1 VIVAERWRDNLL
13 AVGPVGAVR
22 VEVDRSRPGR
32 RTQARTIRD
41 LPAGTPVVLSAS
53 GRGAIRRCRD
63 VAAQTGVVLERE
75 FLAVPSAAA
84 PAYLVEN
91 ARGPVEVFL
100 GTLLVTPPG
109 TPFADMVDT
118 ALGVV
123 RALSPWRL
131 IGVLVAGRVLVGR
144 CA

>member
-1 VIVAERWRDNLL
+1 VIAAQRWRDNWL
-13 AVGPVGAVR
+13 AVGPAGAVR
-22 VEVDRSRPGR
+22 VEVDASPPGR
-32 RTQARTIRD
+32 RVQAQMIRD
-41 LPAGTPVVLSAS
+41 LPSGTPVVLSAS

-63 VAAQTGVVLERE
+63 VASQTGVMLERE

-91 ARGPVEVFL
+91 AHGPVEVFL

-109 TPFADMVDT
+109 TPFAGMVDI
-118 ALGVV
+118 ALGAV

-131 IGVLVAGRVLVGR
+131 IRVLVPGRVLVGR

>member
-1 VIVAERWRDNLL
+1 VIADERWRDNWL
-13 AVGPVGAVR
+13 AVGPADAVR
-22 VEVDRSRPGR
+22 VKVDRSRPR
-32 RTQARTIRD
+32 RRAQAGAIGD

-53 GRGAIRRCRD
+53 GLGAIRRCRD
-63 VAAQTGVVLERE
+63 IASQAGIVFERE

-100 GTLLVTPPG
+100 GTLLVTPPR
-109 TPFADMVDT
+109 TPFAGMVDI

-131 IGVLVAGRVLVGR
+131 MGVLVRGRVLVGR